1 VAGLGAF
8 ILALLIGAL
17 ILAQSIDLFLLGLIW
32 GGVSLVW
39 VMSIGLLA
47 LWWLAGPKVLIS
59 GTLLMSLPIGL
70 ALVVAFFWWL
80 PAGWLTQPLAEVT
93 LRAVI
98 ILAAG
103 LVALLTGLS
112 GVVLS
117 LVWLERKLL
126 GRLQGRVGPTRV
138 GPMGLLQ
145 PVADALKLLFKED
158 VSPGWADK
166 TLFWVAPLLVFVPSF
181 VIWLT
186 IPFAHNLVIRNLDL
200 GLFFFVA
207 FSVLTIVG
215 LVMAGWSSASK
226 YAVLGGFRAAAQL
239 VSYEIPLIMA
249 ILGVVMLAGSMNLV
263 VVVEAQRTV
272 PYAALQPVGLA
283 VFLLAGLAEVGR
295 TPFDIYFAE
304 SEVVGG
310 PFVEYSGAHW
320 AVFFLAEY
328 INTFLIGVMTA
339 LLFLGGWSWP
349 FGDLPAVAGMA
360 LLLAKTYL
368 VVAVIFWIRGT
379 YPRLR
384 IDQMMSIGWKL
395 LVPLSFANITI
406 TGFQLFYGW
415 PGWTLTLMSLTVLA
429 VPLYLQMRIQ
439 RQPAMERARRYA
451 EQAIA
456 HRAVTKTG

>member
-1 VAGLGAF
+1 
-8 ILALLIGAL
+8 
-17 ILAQSIDLFLLGLIW
+17 
-32 GGVSLVW
+32 
-39 VMSIGLLA
+39 M
-47 LWWLAGPKVLIS
+47 
-59 GTLLMSLPIGL
+59 T
-70 ALVVAFFWWL
+70 
-80 PAGWLTQPLAEVT
+80 EVT
-93 LRAVI
+93 LLNIAV
-98 ILAAG
+98 LASL
-103 LVALLTGLS
+103 LVSMLTGLS
-112 GVVLS
+112 VVVLS

-186 IPFAHNLVIRNLDL
+186 IPFAQNLVIRNLEL
-200 GLFFFVA
+200 GLFFFIA

-226 YAVLGGFRAAAQL
+226 YAVLGGFRSAAQL

-263 VVVEAQRTV
+263 VVVEAQSTV
-272 PYAALQPVGLA
+272 PYAALQPLGLV
-283 VFLLAGLAEVGR
+283 VFLLAGVAEVGR

-328 INTFLIGVMTA
+328 INTFLIGIMTA

-349 FGDLPAVAGMA
+349 FGDLPVAGGVA

-384 IDQMMSIGWKL
+384 IDQMMSFGWKL
-395 LVPLSFANITI
+395 LVPISFASIII

-415 PGWTLTLMSLTVLA
+415 PSWTLTLMSLAVLA
-429 VPLYLQMRIQ
+429 VPMYLQIRIQ

-456 HRAVTKTG
+456 HRARVKTG